1 MAYGIPDGFLRREY
15 KRRRRFKITARSHE
29 VQLSVAQERNLAGWT
44 RAQGSL
50 GFPPTVDEVIDFAQQ
65 ILHLSGGSGTFERN
79 WLEAFARRNP
89 DVVISG
95 LQDQQMKDVDEDE
108 GPEGDDDSLRERDG
122 LTDDTTMVEDNTD
135 DEMEVVGDQLALIR
149 SCVDAVVSDFEL
161 SLLEDSFEASTF
173 PVDTSMSLMAG
184 DASES
189 QWF

>member
-1 MAYGIPDGFLRREY
+1 M
-15 KRRRRFKITARSHE
+15 
-29 VQLSVAQERNLAGWT
+29 AGWA

-50 GFPPTVDEVIDFAQQ
+50 GFPPTVDEVINFAQQ
-65 ILHLSGGSGTFERN
+65 ILHLSGGSGTLDRN
-79 WLEAFARRNP
+79 WLEAFAHRNP

-95 LQDQQMKDVDEDE
+95 LQDEQMDDADEDE
-108 GPEGDDDSLRERDG
+108 GQGDEDDSLRERDG

-135 DEMEVVGDQLALIR
+135 DEMEGVEDQLALIR

-161 SLLEDSFEASTF
+161 SLLEVSYQASTF

-184 DASES
+184 DASQP